1 MSDLL
6 EMLLQRR
13 SIRKYTGEPIPDEM
27 IDRILE
33 VGLASETSRNTRCWE
48 FIVVRNKET
57 LAKMAHFRLHSALM
71 LEGADAAI
79 VVVADENKSD
89 VWTEDCSI
97 AMAHMHLAA
106 DQLGLGSCWVQGRLR
121 RCEDDSMTSEEYL
134 RGLLGFPANMRLEA
148 VLSLGMIDEHPAGQ
162 TREQLQREK
171 IHKEKWTELFR
182 A

>member
-13 SIRKYTGEPIPDEM
+13 SIRKYNGEPIPDEM
-27 IDRILE
+27 IDQILE

-79 VVVADENKSD
+79 V
-89 VWTEDCSI
+89 
-97 AMAHMHLAA
+97 
-106 DQLGLGSCWVQGRLR
+106 
-121 RCEDDSMTSEEYL
+121 
-134 RGLLGFPANMRLEA
+134 
-148 VLSLGMIDEHPAGQ
+148 
-162 TREQLQREK
+162 
-171 IHKEKWTELFR
+171 
-182 A
+182 